1 MYRMS
6 ENFITKLMSQM
17 MSYVKMMNVN
27 VELIKGKID
36 LTQALA
42 PKSVQKV
49 EICVYETLCHQHNAF
64 P

>member
-1 MYRMS
+1 
-6 ENFITKLMSQM
+6 MSQM
-17 MSYVKMMNVN
+17 MLYVKMMNVN

-36 LTQALA
+36 LTQALS